1 VLVHCF
7 AGQSRSVALVLAY
20 LVMERGLRQEE
31 ALALVR
37 KARPG
42 AAPNAGFMRQ
52 LGALGRPR
60 EPGAAGAHCGGG
72 GGARRGGHGGPGGPG
87 GVGEVC

>member
-1 VLVHCF
+1 MLVHCF

-20 LVMERGLRQEE
+20 LVMERGLRLED

-42 AAPNAGFMRQ
+42 ACPNAGFMRQ

-60 EPGAAGAHCGGG
+60 EPGAGTAPCGGARCGGG
-72 GGARRGGHGGPGGPG
+72 GGPG
-87 GVGEVC
+87 GVSEVC